1 MVGHFAGVPAVT
13 PDPRV
18 DAYIAKAAPF
28 AQPIL
33 AHLRALVHRTVP
45 GLDETLKWS
54 VPHFTYR
61 GKNLAGFAAFKAHA
75 AFMIHG
81 EGRQD
86 EGMGSAGKI
95 AALADLPA
103 DAVLAE
109 RLLAAK
115 ARIEEG
121 GTAAKAAPAKP
132 AKAAIAMPEDFAAAL
147 AAGDARANFDTFPP
161 GAQRD
166 YLEWVVEAKR
176 PETRAK
182 RIATATEW
190 IAEGKKRHWKYENC

>member
-1 MVGHFAGVPAVT
+1 MT

-33 AHLRALVHRTVP
+33 AHLRALVHATIP
-45 GLDETLKWS
+45 SLDETLKWG
-54 VPHFTYR
+54 VPHFTHR

-81 EGRQD
+81 EGKQD

-95 AALADLPA
+95 GSLADLPH
-103 DAVLAE
+103 DKVLAE

-115 ARIEEG
+115 ARIESG
-121 GTAAKAAPAKP
+121 GSAMKASAPRAP
-132 AKAAIAMPEDFAAAL
+132 KAEIAMPDDFAEAL
-147 AAGDARANFDTFPP
+147 TAGKARANFDAFPP

-166 YLEWVVEAKR
+166 YLEWVVDAKR

-182 RIATATEW
+182 RIATAAEW

>member
-1 MVGHFAGVPAVT
+1 MT
-13 PDPRV
+13 PDPRI
-18 DAYIAKAAPF
+18 DTYIAKAAPF

-45 GLDETLKWS
+45 DLTETLKWG
-54 VPHFTYR
+54 VPHFTHR

-95 AALADLPA
+95 GSLADLPP

-109 RLLAAK
+109 RLLQAK
-115 ARIEEG
+115 ARIEAD
-121 GTAAKAAPAKP
+121 GTAVKPTPNKAP
-132 AKAAIAMPEDFAAAL
+132 KAAIAMPDDFAAAL
-147 AAGDARANFDTFPP
+147 AAGNARNNFDAFPP

-176 PETRAK
+176 AETRAK

>member
-1 MVGHFAGVPAVT
+1 MT

-18 DAYIAKAAPF
+18 DAYIAKAVPF

-33 AHLRALVHRTVP
+33 AHLRDLVHRTVP
-45 GLDETLKWS
+45 GLTETLKWG
-54 VPHFTYR
+54 VPHFTHR

-95 AALADLPA
+95 ASLADLPP
-103 DAVLAE
+103 DAVLAK

-115 ARIEEG
+115 ARIDAD
-121 GTAAKAAPAKP
+121 GTAVKPAPAKAP
-132 AKAAIAMPEDFAAAL
+132 KAAIAMPDDFAEAL
-147 AAGDARANFDTFPP
+147 AAGRARANFDAFPP

-176 PETRAK
+176 PETRAR

>member
-1 MVGHFAGVPAVT
+1 MT

-33 AHLRALVHRTVP
+33 AHLRALVHGTVP
-45 GLDETLKWS
+45 GLDEKLKWG
-54 VPHFTYR
+54 VPHFIHR

-95 AALADLPA
+95 ISLADLPP

-115 ARIEEG
+115 ARIEAG
-121 GTAAKAAPAKP
+121 GRAAKPSAPKAAKP
-132 AKAAIAMPEDFAAAL
+132 MIAMPDDFAAAL
-147 AAGDARANFDTFPP
+147 ASADSRSSFDAFPP

-176 PETRAK
+176 PETRAT

-190 IAEGKKRHWKYENC
+190 IAEGKKRNWKYEKC

>member
-1 MVGHFAGVPAVT
+1 MT

-33 AHLRALVHRTVP
+33 AHLRDLVHRTVP
-45 GLDETLKWS
+45 GLTETLKWG
-54 VPHFTYR
+54 VPHFTHR

-95 AALADLPA
+95 ASLADLPP

-115 ARIEEG
+115 ARIEAD
-121 GTAAKAAPAKP
+121 GTAVKPTPAKAP
-132 AKAAIAMPEDFAAAL
+132 KAAIAMPDDFAAAL
-147 AAGDARANFDTFPP
+147 SAAKARTNFDAFPP